1 MPLLQKTPL
10 NKMNNFA
17 PTCDRDSWVKRQA
30 LMNKVR
36 RFFENRGVLEVETPV
51 LSAAGGT
58 DPQLDYFEVEGKR
71 FMMTSPE
78 FHMKRLLAAGFGDIF
93 QITKS
98 FRKDEFG
105 AHHNN
110 EFSMVEWYRVGM
122 PQEKLMDEVEALVS
136 EIIGKPI
143 NARRTRWID
152 AFKNYAGVNP
162 LTASGEEFAAAC
174 TAREIPL
181 PADGTA
187 MSREDWWD
195 YLMVFAVEPELA
207 KNGPEFIL
215 DYPQSQAAL
224 AQTYVGED
232 GYTWARRFELFVDQV
247 ELCNGYTELT
257 DAKEQRRRFDA
268 DLEIRRGMNKPLPP
282 VDEHF
287 LAALESGMPA
297 CSGVALGLDRL
308 FMLAMD
314 KKEIKD
320 VILFPSVIA

>member
-1 MPLLQKTPL
+1 
-10 NKMNNFA
+10 MNNFA
-17 PTCDRDSWVKRQA
+17 PTCSRDSWVKRQA

-36 RFFENRGVLEVETPV
+36 RFFEGRGVLEVETPT
-51 LSAAGGT
+51 LSNAGGT
-58 DPQLDYFEVEGKR
+58 DPQLDYFEVEGKH

-162 LTASGEEFAAAC
+162 LTASDEEFAAAC
-174 TAREIPL
+174 TARDIPL

-257 DAKEQRRRFDA
+257 DAAEQRRRFAA
-268 DLEIRRGMNKPLPP
+268 DLEIRRGMNKPQPP
-282 VDEHF
+282 IDENF

-308 FMLAMD
+308 FMLAMGKSD
-314 KKEIKD
+314 IKD
-320 VILFPSVIA
+320 VILFPSPIA